1 MEVQTNGTSPA
12 LVLVP
17 LEKSLSQGKTL
28 HLEQPWVH
36 PESHAEWD
44 HGGSS

>member
-1 MEVQTNGTSPA
+1 MEVQTNGTGTA

-17 LEKSLSQGKTL
+17 REKSLSQGKTL
-28 HLEQPWVH
+28 HLEQPWAH

-44 HGGSS
+44 RVGSS